1 MQVLL
6 TLTVL
11 LLMSFP
17 ASAADTAAA
26 AVQKTLQADYDS
38 RDKAVAKRDITATL
52 AFYAPDFVGVSKTGK
67 AHGLAEERADFL
79 KTFALLAS
87 AGVTVSTIQKLTL
100 QKAGTEAAVT
110 LHRHGT
116 LTLTDPTA
124 HTSRMVTLDGVYQDL
139 WAKRSGGWR
148 LIREQVISAGATVD
162 GKPV

>member
-1 MQVLL
+1 MQVPL
-6 TLTVL
+6 TITL
-11 LLMSFP
+11 LLLAALP
-17 ASAADTAAA
+17 APAADTTA

-67 AHGLAEERADFL
+67 SHGLAEERADFL
-79 KTFALLAS
+79 KTFALPAS

-100 QKAGTEAAVT
+100 QKAGSEAGVT

-116 LTLTDPTA
+116 LTLTDPA
-124 HTSRMVTLDGVYQDL
+124 VHTSRAVVLDGVYQDV